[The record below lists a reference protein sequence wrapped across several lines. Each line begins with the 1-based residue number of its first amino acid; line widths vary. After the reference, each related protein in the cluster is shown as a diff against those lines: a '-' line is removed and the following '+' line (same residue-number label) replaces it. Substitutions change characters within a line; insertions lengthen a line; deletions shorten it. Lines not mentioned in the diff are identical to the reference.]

1 MSRRNPDAIK
11 LSYTPDSIW
20 RNRDKFIRG
29 RDEIVEFLT
38 KKWKKE
44 KGYRLRKELF
54 AFTDNKV
61 RLPPPPPPFHSLPLP
76 FPLSRTELLR
86 LTPHTSSPLIVITD
100 TP

>member
-1 MSRRNPDAIK
+1 MSRRNPDAVK

-20 RNRDKFIRG
+20 RNRDRFIRG

-54 AFTDNKV
+54 AFTDNKA
-61 RLPPPPPPFHSLPLP
+61 RPPPLLHSFPLPLP
-76 FPLSRTELLR
+76 LPRTGFPR
-86 LTPHTSSPLIVITD
+86 LTPHTSSPLIVTTD
-100 TP
+100 AP